1 MGEPPFF
8 NTMHKVVDYIL
19 SHFPHQPTDGQR
31 AATEAMAQF
40 LYDPDP
46 AAAFVLR
53 GYAGTGKTSLV
64 SALIQSAQAM
74 HIKTVLLA
82 PTGRAAKILSAYSG
96 RPAYT
101 IHKKIYQ
108 TVTGPD
114 GIMRMSRAV
123 NKHTYTLFIVDEASM
138 IGLSDESG
146 TPHRSLLDDLI
157 DYVNEGS
164 HCRLMLVGDTAQ
176 LPPVGSAESPA
187 LDLEYLRAF
196 SHLAIRHC
204 ELTEV
209 VRQQNLSGI
218 LLNATMLR
226 LQIAQF
232 SAEVGLPL
240 FDLDDCPD
248 VVRLSGADL
257 EETLNREYSGDR
269 LEQVAVITR
278 SNKRANLFNQE
289 IRNRI
294 LFREEEV
301 NAGDYLMVVKNN
313 YYWID
318 AESDVGFIANG
329 DIVEVLSVR
338 NRQELYGFH
347 FVDATLRFVDY
358 PESPTQDCKLLLET
372 LHSESPSLT
381 YAEMNDLAANA
392 PVGSDGLIVLPFGN
406 GAERV
411 LENRCMGARFAGID
425 LVRHSQ
431 AHILRATQEGIA
443 FSFRYGI
450 DIMKDLGLEPNVIR
464 AGKANLFLSPLFRS
478 TLATLCDSRIEL
490 FNTDGALGAARG
502 AALGAGYYTSEA
514 EAFSTLAKVGEVE
527 PEAAWKNAL
536 EENYIQWKENLK

>member
-1 MGEPPFF
+1 MR
-8 NTMHKVVDYIL
+8 KVVDYIL

-82 PTGRAAKILSAYSG
+82 PTGRAAKVLSAYSG

-381 YAEMNDLAANA
+381 YAESQQLFESVMADYADYPNKADRIKAVKQNPYFNA
-392 PVGSDGLIVLPFGN
+392 LQVKFSYALTCHKTQGGQWDTVIIDQGYLTDDMLDREYLRWLYTAITRATRKVYLLNFEDRFF
-406 GAERV
+406 GAED
-411 LENRCMGARFAGID
+411 N
-425 LVRHSQ
+425 Q
-431 AHILRATQEGIA
+431 
-443 FSFRYGI
+443 
-450 DIMKDLGLEPNVIR
+450 
-464 AGKANLFLSPLFRS
+464 
-478 TLATLCDSRIEL
+478 
-490 FNTDGALGAARG
+490 
-502 AALGAGYYTSEA
+502 
-514 EAFSTLAKVGEVE
+514 
-527 PEAAWKNAL
+527 
-536 EENYIQWKENLK
+536 